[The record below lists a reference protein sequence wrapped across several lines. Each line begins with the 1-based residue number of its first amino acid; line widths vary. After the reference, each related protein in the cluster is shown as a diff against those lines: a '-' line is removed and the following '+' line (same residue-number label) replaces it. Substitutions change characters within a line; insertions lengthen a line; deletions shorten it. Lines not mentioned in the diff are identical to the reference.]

1 MVDEFNKLNRYESG
15 ARGVVEVREPEATRE
30 RVNLCVAHS
39 EERAEGG
46 GDTGRQRV
54 RGSAEVDVKLQ
65 DVASAAARALI
76 VDVAEPLDDGV
87 YVDVLFT

>member
-1 MVDEFNKLNRYESG
+1 MVDEFDQLNRYESG
-15 ARGVVEVREPEATRE
+15 ARWVVEAREPEVTRE
-30 RVNLCVAHS
+30 RVNLCVALS
-39 EERAEGG
+39 EERAGG
-46 GDTGRQRV
+46 GDTGRRRV

-76 VDVAEPLDDGV
+76 VDVAEPLDDGA